1 MDELRT
7 WSDDELRELIE
18 EGSEHALREALDQLG
33 PTGVSRLLAELDEDE
48 RRKLWVLL
56 PAEDAAD
63 HLDAIPWAQ
72 ASDVFQELP
81 PGLAAKILEE
91 FKSDDQADFI
101 SELDEDD
108 REAVLREMDLE
119 DATEVRRLALY
130 DDDVAG
136 GLMETEFLA
145 YDRNLTVAELVADMR
160 ARAEELSGYDVQYTY
175 VTDGDGVLVGVL
187 RLRDLLMTP
196 SKRTVESIMIG
207 PPLKTLESTPL
218 EDLEHLFDSVSF
230 LAVPVVDPFGRI
242 VGVVRRHDVEE
253 AIGERSEGDYLKS
266 QGIVGGEELRS
277 MPIWRRARRR
287 LSWLTVNIGLNVLA
301 ASVIAANQD
310 TLSAVI
316 ALAVFLPILSD
327 MSGCTGNQAVAVS
340 MRELALGL
348 ARPSDALRVWRQEL
362 AVGAINGLVLGGLL
376 GAAAWFWK
384 GNLWLGL
391 VVGVSM
397 LANTLVAVSIGGVVP
412 LVLKKLRFDPALA
425 SGPILTTVTDM
436 CGFFLVLTL
445 AASVLGRLG

>member
-7 WSDDELRELIE
+7 WPVDEIRKLIE
-18 EGSEHALREALDQLG
+18 SGSEAELEAALDDLG

-48 RRKLWVLL
+48 RQHLWALL
-56 PAEDAAD
+56 PPDEAAD
-63 HLDAIPWAQ
+63 HLEAIPWAQ
-72 ASDVFQELP
+72 ASDAFQELP
-81 PGLAAKILEE
+81 PDVAAKILDE
-91 FKSDDQADFI
+91 FRSDDQADFI
-101 SELDEDD
+101 SELDDD
-108 REAVLREMDLE
+108 EREAVLREMDAE

-130 DDDVAG
+130 EDDVAG

-160 ARAEELSGYDVQYTY
+160 ARAEELVSYDVQYTY
-175 VTDGDGVLVGVL
+175 VTENGGVLVGVL

-196 SKRTVESIMIG
+196 SKRPLESIMIAA
-207 PPLKTLESTPL
+207 PLKTLDSTPL

-230 LAVPVVDPFGRI
+230 LAVPVVDPEGRI
-242 VGVVRRHDVEE
+242 VGVVRRHDVEQ
-253 AIGERSEGDYLKS
+253 AAGERSEGDYLKS

-277 MPIWRRARRR
+277 MPIFRRARRR

-301 ASVIAANQD
+301 ASVIAAHQD
-310 TLSAVI
+310 TISAVI

-348 ARPSDALRVWRQEL
+348 ARPSDTFRVWRQEL
-362 AVGAINGLVLGGLL
+362 SVGAINGLVLGALL
-376 GAAAWFWK
+376 CGAAYVWK
-384 GNLWLGL
+384 GNVWLGL
-391 VVGVSM
+391 VVGCAM
-397 LANTLVAVSIGGVVP
+397 LLNTLIAVSIGGVVP
-412 LVLKKLRFDPALA
+412 LVLKRLKFDPALA

-436 CGFFLVLTL
+436 CGFFLMLTL
-445 AASVLGRLG
+445 AGSVLSRLS

>member
-1 MDELRT
+1 MDEIHT
-7 WSDDELRELIE
+7 WSEDELKLLIE
-18 EGSEHALREALDQLG
+18 RGSEQELRDALEQLG
-33 PTGVSRLLAELDEDE
+33 PTGVSRLLADLDEDE
-48 RRKLWVLL
+48 RQKLWLLL
-56 PAEDAAD
+56 PPEDAAD

-72 ASDVFQELP
+72 ASDVFHELP
-81 PGLAAKILEE
+81 PDVAAKILEE
-91 FKSDDQADFI
+91 FRSDDQADFI
-101 SELDEDD
+101 SELDDD
-108 REAVLREMDLE
+108 EREAVFREMDLE

-145 YDRNLTVAELVADMR
+145 YDRNLTVADLVADMR
-160 ARAEELSGYDVQYTY
+160 ARAEELSEYDVQYTY
-175 VTDGDGVLVGVL
+175 VTENGGVLVGVL

-196 SKRTVESIMIG
+196 SKRPVESIMIG
-207 PPLKTLESTPL
+207 PPLKALDTTPL
-218 EDLEHLFDSVSF
+218 EELEHLFDSVSF
-230 LAVPVVDPFGRI
+230 LAVPVVDAGGRI

-287 LSWLTVNIGLNVLA
+287 LSWLTVNIGLNVVA
-301 ASVIAANQD
+301 ASVIALHQD
-310 TLSAVI
+310 TLAAVI

-340 MRELALGL
+340 MRELALGV

-362 AVGAINGLVLGGLL
+362 GVGLINGVVLGSLL
-376 GAAAWFWK
+376 CGAAWLWK
-384 GNLWLGL
+384 GNIWLGL
-391 VVGVSM
+391 VIGTAM
-397 LANTLVAVSIGGVVP
+397 LVNTLVAVSIGGVVP